1 MNQGEPLASRLSGV
15 KLPALWVPPR
25 HFCFLP
31 SCLKTPIWKRWGD
44 TGRLCRL
51 FFLVKTN
58 LKLWCNMMNVF
69 RRPAAGAGED
79 MRCSIHLSKKTSMTS
94 MISMS
99 AMVQQQLLSLLQ
111 ETSMWWFQTFFYHF
125 FILTPTWRKV
135 EMIQIQIFTIA
146 IFFKWVETTRQT

>member
-1 MNQGEPLASRLSGV
+1 
-15 KLPALWVPPR
+15 
-25 HFCFLP
+25 
-31 SCLKTPIWKRWGD
+31 
-44 TGRLCRL
+44 
-51 FFLVKTN
+51 
-58 LKLWCNMMNVF
+58 
-69 RRPAAGAGED
+69 
-79 MRCSIHLSKKTSMTS
+79 

-146 IFFKWVETTRQT
+146 IFFKWVETTRQTWDLPSLKQIYII